1 MIRRKSKKKDRGI
14 VGSSLM
20 SASSNEDRD
29 SIARKTS
36 QSRNS
41 HVFQTAVNTSIES
54 AAGNINVFL
63 GSEPVPK
70 KDHRKY
76 DKERP
81 KPYLDWNDFL
91 SYMDEHLE

>member
-1 MIRRKSKKKDRGI
+1 
-14 VGSSLM
+14 M

-41 HVFQTAVNTSIES
+41 HVFQTAVSTSMENTTNSP
-54 AAGNINVFL
+54 NLFL
-63 GSEPVPK
+63 GAEPVQK
-70 KDHRKY
+70 KDHRRY